1 MGDEVLE
8 YEEVIDYAGDGKK
21 NKVAFFNSTKK

>member
-8 YEEVIDYAGDGKK
+8 YEEVIDYAGDGKQ
-21 NKVAFFNSTKK
+21 NKVVFKVERST